1 MWRAQLED
9 AGSTFKEVAAL
20 SYANSHGIVTN
31 GNYRATPLKT
41 LSGESSAPPLRLR
54 DEDAHMAGTRRRER
68 RR

>member
-31 GNYRATPLKT
+31 GNYRATPLET
-41 LSGESSAPPLRLR
+41 LSGESSVAPLRLR
-54 DEDAHMAGTRRRER
+54 DEDAAMEGTNARKRRR
-68 RR
+68 